1 VNRNHKI
8 ALVLVLLALTV
19 ATPGCGVINKLR
31 AKNSLNDGVREFNK
45 GRYDLAEEK
54 FSHALL
60 LSPDLANAGLFRARA
75 IYQQYDQK
83 RGDEL
88 ANKTLDAYQEVAD
101 KNKGNDKVVDTA
113 LAFKADVFDK
123 LHKSAIEKGDKAK
136 AEEYKKKQHDTLLQ
150 RATLP
155 GATEHTKAAVYY
167 TIGQGYWQEAYN
179 LSRYAINYDATLKQ
193 PIPQERAD
201 QMRPNIQKALEY
213 LNKAVEQDPEYA
225 DAWSYKKLTL
235 LQESYITTDPM
246 RKTALAAEIKAADEK
261 TKSLYEKRKQAEA
274 EQQQSGAAK

>member
-1 VNRNHKI
+1 M
-8 ALVLVLLALTV
+8 LVLLALTI

-45 GRYDLAEEK
+45 GRYDVAEEK
-54 FSHALL
+54 FTHALE

-83 RGDEL
+83 RGEEL
-88 ANKTLDAYQEVAD
+88 ANKTLNAYQEVAD

-113 LAFKADVFDK
+113 LAFKADVYDK
-123 LHKSAIEKGDKAK
+123 LYKSAVEHGDKAK
-136 AEEYKKKQHDTLLQ
+136 AQEYKKLQQETLLA
-150 RATLP
+150 RASLP

-167 TIGQGYWQEAYN
+167 TIGQGYWQESYN
-179 LSRYAINYDATLKQ
+179 LSRYAINYDATLKG
-193 PIPQERAD
+193 PIPQDRAD

-235 LQESYITTDPM
+235 LQESYITTDPA
-246 RKTALAAEIKAADEK
+246 RKTALAAEIKIADEK

-274 EQQQSGAAK
+274 EQQSSASQ

>member
-1 VNRNHKI
+1 M
-8 ALVLVLLALTV
+8 LMLLALTI

-45 GRYDLAEEK
+45 GRYDIAEEK
-54 FSHALL
+54 FTHALE

-88 ANKTLDAYQEVAD
+88 ANKTLTAYQEVAD

-113 LAFKADVFDK
+113 LAFKADVYDK
-123 LHKSAIEKGDKAK
+123 LHKSAVEHGDKEK
-136 AEEYKKKQHDTLLQ
+136 ALEYKKLQQDTLLA
-150 RATLP
+150 RASLP
-155 GATEHTKAAVYY
+155 GATEHTRAAVYY
-167 TIGQGYWQEAYN
+167 TIGQGYWQESYN

-193 PIPQERAD
+193 PIPADRAE

-235 LQESYITTDPM
+235 LQESYITTDPA
-246 RKTALAAEIKAADEK
+246 RKNALTAEIKAADEK

-274 EQQQSGAAK
+274 EQQSSASQ

>member
-1 VNRNHKI
+1 M
-8 ALVLVLLALTV
+8 LLLLAATI

-31 AKNSLNDGVREFNK
+31 AKNSLNEGVREFNK

-54 FSHALL
+54 FTHALE

-83 RGDEL
+83 RGEEL
-88 ANKTLDAYQEVAD
+88 ANKTLDAYQVVVD

-113 LAFKADVFDK
+113 LAFKADVYDK
-123 LHKSAIEKGDKAK
+123 LHKSAVEKGDKAK
-136 AEEYKKKQHDTLLQ
+136 AEEYKKKQHETLLE
-150 RATLP
+150 RANLP
-155 GATEHTKAAVYY
+155 GANEHTKAAVYY

-179 LSRYAINYDATLKQ
+179 LSRGYINYDATLKQ
-193 PIPQERAD
+193 PIGTDVAD
-201 QMRPNIQKALEY
+201 KMRPNIQKALEY
-213 LNKAVEQDPEYA
+213 LIKAVEQDPEYA

-235 LQESYITTDPM
+235 LQESYITSDPA
-246 RKTALAAEIKAADEK
+246 RKTALAAEIKTADEK